1 MPTEETNELINAKEA
16 ADISSQKIINSFMKD
31 VNKAIRSASKDGAY
45 EVSVD
50 NYGTDRTLIK
60 TKPLANSVELLLT
73 SAGYKVNS
81 VLDEDFGC
89 YRFYI
94 DWTPEETATPV
105 FPTDEEWEEAR
116 KRFSVAQDDARKIHP
131 VGKQRDPFAD
141 YDRERF
147 VRELKDANM
156 LLSGWLEEE
165 TKLRN
170 QIVALMNQV
179 NWYKDCQIPGRLDVA
194 ILKDGKT
201 VIGVPNKDGSFDIKY
216 VIIRRCRHVEAC
228 KFTAREI
235 SMRLLGFLCIMAII
249 LEMVVI
255 WPPFVIVYALL
266 CIIGICCC

>member
-1 MPTEETNELINAKEA
+1 MPSEETNELISAKEA
-16 ADISSQKIINSFMKD
+16 ADISSKKIIDSFMKD
-31 VNKAIRSASKDGAY
+31 VNKAIRTASKDGDY

-60 TKPLANSVELLLT
+60 TKPLANSVEILLQ
-73 SAGYKVNS
+73 SAGYKVDS

-94 DWTPEETATPV
+94 DWTPQETALPV
-105 FPTDEEWEEAR
+105 FPTDEELEMAR

-131 VGKQRDPFAD
+131 VGNQRDPFAD

-147 VRELKDANM
+147 VRELKDANF

-170 QIVALMNQV
+170 QIVSLMNQV
-179 NWYKDCQIPGRLDVA
+179 TWYKDCQIPGRLDVA

-201 VIGVPNKDGSFDIKY
+201 VIGVLNKDGSFDIKY
-216 VIIRRCRHVEAC
+216 VIMKNSPDCKVE
-228 KFTAREI
+228 KL
-235 SMRLLGFLCIMAII
+235 SVSQDDVVMWKHAI
-249 LEMVVI
+249 L
-255 WPPFVIVYALL
+255 PPEK
-266 CIIGICCC
+266 

>member
-1 MPTEETNELINAKEA
+1 MPSEETNELISAKDA
-16 ADISSQKIINSFMKD
+16 ADISSQKIIKSFMKD

-45 EVSVD
+45 EVSID

-60 TKPLANSVELLLT
+60 TKPLANSIELLLQ
-73 SAGYKVNS
+73 SAGYKVDC
-81 VLDEDFGC
+81 LFDDDFCC

-94 DWTPEETATPV
+94 DWTPQETALPV
-105 FPTDEEWEEAR
+105 FPTDEELETAR

-131 VGKQRDPFAD
+131 VGNQRDPFAD
-141 YDRERF
+141 YDRERL
-147 VRELKDANM
+147 VRELKDANF

-179 NWYKDCQIPGRLDVA
+179 TWYKDGQIPGRLDVA

-216 VIIRRCRHVEAC
+216 VIMKNSPDCKVENL
-228 KFTAREI
+228 
-235 SMRLLGFLCIMAII
+235 SVSQDD
-249 LEMVVI
+249 VVM
-255 WPPFVIVYALL
+255 WKHANVPPEK
-266 CIIGICCC
+266 

>member
-1 MPTEETNELINAKEA
+1 MPTEETNELINAKDA

-31 VNKAIRSASKDGAY
+31 VNKAIRSASKDGSY

-60 TKPLANSVELLLT
+60 TKPLANSVELLLQI
-73 SAGYKVNS
+73 AGYKVDS

-94 DWTPEETATPV
+94 DWTPQETALPV
-105 FPTDEEWEEAR
+105 FPTDEELETAR

-131 VGKQRDPFAD
+131 VGNRRDPFAD

-147 VRELKDANM
+147 VRELTDANM

-170 QIVALMNQV
+170 QVVALMNQV
-179 NWYKDCQIPGRLDVA
+179 TWYNDYQIPGRLDVA

-216 VIIRRCRHVEAC
+216 VIMKNSPDCKVENL
-228 KFTAREI
+228 
-235 SMRLLGFLCIMAII
+235 SVSQDD
-249 LEMVVI
+249 VVM
-255 WPPFVIVYALL
+255 WKHANLPPEK
-266 CIIGICCC
+266 

>member
-1 MPTEETNELINAKEA
+1 MPTEETNELINAKDA
-16 ADISSQKIINSFMKD
+16 ADISSQKIIKSFMKD
-31 VNKAIRSASKDGAY
+31 VNKAIRSASNDGSY

-60 TKPLANSVELLLT
+60 TKPLANSVEILLQ
-73 SAGYKVNS
+73 SAGYKVDS

-94 DWTPEETATPV
+94 DWTPQETALPV
-105 FPTDEEWEEAR
+105 FPTDEELETAR

-131 VGKQRDPFAD
+131 VGNQRDPFAD

-147 VRELKDANM
+147 VRELKDANF

-179 NWYKDCQIPGRLDVA
+179 TWYKDCQIPGRIDVA

-216 VIIRRCRHVEAC
+216 VMMKNSPDCKVE
-228 KFTAREI
+228 KL
-235 SMRLLGFLCIMAII
+235 SVSQDD
-249 LEMVVI
+249 VVM
-255 WPPFVIVYALL
+255 WKHANLPPEK
-266 CIIGICCC
+266 

>member
-1 MPTEETNELINAKEA
+1 MPSEETNELISAKEA
-16 ADISSQKIINSFMKD
+16 ADIASKTSVDSFMAD
-31 VNKAIRSASKDGAY
+31 VNRAIRYASKHGEY
-45 EVSVD
+45 SVDLD
-50 NYGTDRTLIK
+50 NYGTSHTLIK
-60 TKPLANSVELLLT
+60 TKLLADSIEILLK
-73 SAGYKVNS
+73 SAGYHTNVVFS
-81 VLDEDFGC
+81 DDFGC

-94 DWTPEETATPV
+94 DWTPEETALPV

-179 NWYKDCQIPGRLDVA
+179 TWYKDCQIPGRLDVA

-216 VIIRRCRHVEAC
+216 VIMKNSPDC
-228 KFTAREI
+228 KIEKL
-235 SMRLLGFLCIMAII
+235 SVSQDD
-249 LEMVVI
+249 VVM
-255 WPPFVIVYALL
+255 WKHANLPPEK
-266 CIIGICCC
+266 